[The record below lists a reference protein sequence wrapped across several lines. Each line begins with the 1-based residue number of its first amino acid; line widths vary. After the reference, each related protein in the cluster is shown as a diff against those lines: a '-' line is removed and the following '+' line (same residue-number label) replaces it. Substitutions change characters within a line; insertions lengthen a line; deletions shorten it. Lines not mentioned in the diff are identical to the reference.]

1 MAPDSASREPPAD
14 VCLWGT
20 SALGDAFADDS
31 VVPEHRQV
39 LAPWTLSTLV
49 VDPAAQTREWV
60 AAVHHEHELLWCE
73 GRAITVEARGQVWLV
88 PPTLGIWLPAGTVHR
103 VTAHP
108 DASVFAAYLDTSR
121 EVPSWESIVGVP
133 ITPLLHELLLHN
145 RRAPMPEAS
154 RHALQALAVEQMVP
168 LTAATIE
175 LRLPRDPAL
184 RVVADRVVRD
194 PGDGRSLDEWASS
207 IGMSPRTFMR
217 RFLDDTGSTFAQWRI
232 LARVAAALT
241 MLAEGRTVA
250 SVVVSPELVDTL
262 DADAFV
268 LVDVDDTV
276 LDDLMK
282 DELFANLPSVVD
294 GRVVQVIG
302 MDYAM
307 ATSAPTVLSIPYALD
322 EFVTQLTDVLG

>member
-1 MAPDSASREPPAD
+1 MARRTPLRPPAAAAAAADVEFVTVAPDSASHEPPAD
-14 VCLWGT
+14 VRLWGT

-60 AAVHHEHELLWCE
+60 SAVHHEHELLWCE

-250 SVVVSPELVDTL
+250 SVARSVGYSSTGT
-262 DADAFV
+262 FV
-268 LVDVDDTV
+268 A
-276 LDDLMK
+276 
-282 DELFANLPSVVD
+282 LF
-294 GRVVQVIG
+294 RRTTG
-302 MDYAM
+302 MTPAAY
-307 ATSAPTVLSIPYALD
+307 TRL
-322 EFVTQLTDVLG
+322 QGGLGD